1 MKYFIPQDTAELLRK
16 NSLESKNID
25 NFYLRLHR
33 FTKRSSKDGEKYD
46 FKIGEI
52 KGSTNIEIQKIEK
65 YYHSIKNIYPQ
76 SQSIIAS
83 NNWRLAI
90 GIGNGSVYETSIS
103 LHHIYGVPYIPAQ
116 SIKGSFRSFIIE
128 KYFENDEAL
137 AFDNIA
143 FVNIFG
149 SNESQGKVIFFD
161 AFTKEPKLQIDIM
174 NNHYQK
180 YYNGKELPTD
190 TQNPNPIN
198 FLTLKNSEFEV
209 VIATKENIELDNK
222 QFKGNLLDVVK
233 SELSESLEIFGI
245 GAKTAVGY
253 GYFEVIKNEEDKTW
267 ERVKD
272 TEDIKVVESFITRF
286 SKSKYIDDANKKLE
300 ELKKKIE
307 DDKREK
313 EQEKFAKVNQNV
325 KNAWSAVQNKK
336 GKQKQYQKELKK
348 FIDKWS
354 KKQNS
359 KGSELVLEYVEKAKD
374 ELKC

>member
-1 MKYFIPQDTAELLRK
+1 MKYFIPQDTDELLRK
-16 NSLESKNID
+16 NSLESKNVD

-161 AFTKEPKLQIDIM
+161 AFTKGPKLQIDIM

-245 GAKTAVGY
+245 GAKTSVGY
-253 GYFEVIKNEEDKTW
+253 GYFEVQKT
-267 ERVKD
+267 E
-272 TEDIKVVESFITRF
+272 
-286 SKSKYIDDANKKLE
+286 A
-300 ELKKKIE
+300 ELKAEKEAQQKKRKE
-307 DDKREK
+307 EQQKKEEEARKKR
-313 EQEKFAKVNQNV
+313 EQEKANKIVGFSQLNDCTDLDQGLKIIKDSLGKNPEFTDVQLETV
-325 KNAWSAVQNKK
+325 KRFYNKSKNKK
-336 GKQKQYQKELKK
+336 KYKK
-348 FIDKWS
+348 KTITTYEGWVK
-354 KKQNS
+354 
-359 KGSELVLEYVEKAKD
+359 
-374 ELKC
+374 